1 MAKTKSFK
9 DDINPAMT
17 FITPRQDNEAQEG
30 IQEDPQEVKM
40 PSVEAKAPGARM
52 SYPKAKRES
61 VKLKGVNLPDGY
73 RLVKEPKSHK
83 LTLLVRPTVLAKAR
97 AKAIAKETS
106 INDLVNNFL
115 EQYANEK

>member
-1 MAKTKSFK
+1 MARTKSFK

-17 FITPRQDNEAQEG
+17 FITPQQDNEVQEG
-30 IQEDPQEVKM
+30 SKEAQTPA
-40 PSVEAKAPGARM
+40 VEAKAPGARM

-106 INDLVNNFL
+106 VNDLVNNFL